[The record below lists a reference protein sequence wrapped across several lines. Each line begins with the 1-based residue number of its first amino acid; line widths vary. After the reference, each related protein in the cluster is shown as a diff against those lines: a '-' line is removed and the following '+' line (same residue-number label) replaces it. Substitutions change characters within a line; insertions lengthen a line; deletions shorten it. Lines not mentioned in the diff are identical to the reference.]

1 MFLVLKIFEGEV
13 VESLSFKNFITAQKY
28 ILSAVNKAAAN
39 QGFEESFSSYDE
51 WLKSKARAEGNE
63 DYQLITPVPL
73 KEYLG
78 KLKIRDTN
86 GVEVEIENVLTS
98 ETDGDEE
105 IVLGGFATGDGEFIP
120 FEEWDMVWHQAN
132 QYDPESYW
140 YYASEYQP

>member
-1 MFLVLKIFEGEV
+1 MFVIVKIFKGEV
-13 VESLSFKNFITAQKY
+13 VESLSFENFITAQKY

-63 DYQLITPVPL
+63 DYHLITPVPL
-73 KEYLG
+73 KEYVG

-105 IVLGGFATGDGEFIP
+105 IVFGGFATGDGEFIP
-120 FEEWDMVWHQAN
+120 FEEWAMVWHQAN

-140 YYASEYQP
+140 YYACEYQP

>member
-1 MFLVLKIFEGEV
+1 MFLVLKIFEGE
-13 VESLSFKNFITAQKY
+13 
-28 ILSAVNKAAAN
+28 
-39 QGFEESFSSYDE
+39 
-51 WLKSKARAEGNE
+51 
-63 DYQLITPVPL
+63 

>member
-1 MFLVLKIFEGEV
+1 MFVVLKIFKGEV
-13 VESLSFKNFITAQKY
+13 VESLSFKNFITVQKY
-28 ILSAVNKAAAN
+28 ILSAVNKAATA

-63 DYQLITPVPL
+63 DYHLITPVPL
-73 KEYLG
+73 KEYVG

-105 IVLGGFATGDGEFIP
+105 VVLGGFATGDGEFIP
-120 FEEWDMVWHQAN
+120 FEEWSMVWHQAN

-140 YYASEYQP
+140 YYACEYQP

>member
-1 MFLVLKIFEGEV
+1 MFVIVKTFKGEV
-13 VESLSFKNFITAQKY
+13 VESLSFENFITAQKY
-28 ILSAVNKAAAN
+28 ILSAVNKAATA

-63 DYQLITPVPL
+63 DYHLITPVPL
-73 KEYLG
+73 KEYVG

-105 IVLGGFATGDGEFIP
+105 IVFGGFATGDGEFIP
-120 FEEWDMVWHQAN
+120 FEEWAMVWHQAN
-132 QYDPESYW
+132 QYDPESY
-140 YYASEYQP
+140 

>member
-1 MFLVLKIFEGEV
+1 MFVALKTFEGEV
-13 VESLSFKNFITAQKY
+13 VESLSFKNFVTAQKY

-51 WLKSKARAEGNE
+51 WLKSKTRAEGNE
-63 DYQLITPVPL
+63 DYQLITPLPL
-73 KEYLG
+73 EEYLG
-78 KLKIRDTN
+78 SIKIRDKK

-105 IVLGGFATGDGEFIP
+105 IILGGFATGDGEFIP
-120 FEEWDMVWHQAN
+120 FEEWSMVWHQAN

>member
-1 MFLVLKIFEGEV
+1 MFIVLKIFKGEV

-28 ILSAVNKAAAN
+28 ILSAVNKAAEA

-51 WLKSKARAEGNE
+51 WLKSKSRAEGNE

-78 KLKIRDTN
+78 SIKIRDKKGT
-86 GVEVEIENVLTS
+86 EVEIENVLTFDS
-98 ETDGDEE
+98 EGDE
-105 IVLGGFATGDGEFIP
+105 IVFGGFATGDGEFIP
-120 FEEWDMVWHQAN
+120 FEEWFMVWHQAN

-140 YYASEYQP
+140 YYACEYQP